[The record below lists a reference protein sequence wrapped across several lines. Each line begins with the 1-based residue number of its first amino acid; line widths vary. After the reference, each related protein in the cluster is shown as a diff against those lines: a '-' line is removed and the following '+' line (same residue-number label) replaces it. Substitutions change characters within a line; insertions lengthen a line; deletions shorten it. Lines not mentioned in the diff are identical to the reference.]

1 MDTIFIAITGPVTS
15 GVNQRTK
22 FPARS
27 QYSCTANVG
36 RVMEHQRLPVVAS
49 LMAIGSGIVW
59 SFGAVLKRLSA
70 DVDAFQYLIWRSI
83 GIIVVIEVL
92 SALRGQPLPTLRAW
106 RSGRWMML
114 ANFGLFIA
122 SIAFVYAVDTTTA
135 ANAAF
140 LGSLTP
146 LVAVVFTR
154 FLGEKLSRSTIIAIA
169 VGVVGLVL
177 TVFGDLDAGNM
188 LGNASAL
195 LASVG
200 FAIYTISV
208 RSDPTRDWSPVL
220 SGYALLM
227 IIVCSIVTIARDKP
241 LVPAGDDIARAL
253 LHGAVFIVVGTLL
266 FNAASKQVPAVPMTV
281 FAQAEMVFVPIWGY
295 FILHESPAP
304 LAVLG
309 GAIIFAAVIG
319 KAVYD
324 TRGGRPPELVT
335 APDVPLM

>member
-1 MDTIFIAITGPVTS
+1 MVITERTAS
-15 GVNQRTK
+15 GANVPRNI
-22 FPARS
+22 PARL
-27 QYSCTANVG
+27 QYTRTTNVG
-36 RVMEHQRLPVVAS
+36 QVMERQPLPVVAS

-59 SFGAVLKRLSA
+59 SFGAILKRLSE

-83 GIIVVIEVL
+83 GIIVVIEIL
-92 SALRGQPLPTLRAW
+92 SAVKGQRFPTLRAW

-114 ANFGLFIA
+114 ANFGLFLA

-154 FLGEKLSRSTIIAIA
+154 FLGETLSKSTIIAIA
-169 VGVVGLVL
+169 VGVVGLAL

-220 SGYALLM
+220 SGYGLLM
-227 IIVCSIVTIARDKP
+227 IVVCGIVTVLREKP

-253 LHGAVFIVVGTLL
+253 VHGAVFIVVGTLL

-281 FAQAEMVFVPIWGY
+281 FAQAEMVFVPIWAY
-295 FILHESPAP
+295 FILHESPPP

-309 GAIIFAAVIG
+309 GAIIFGAVIG

-335 APDVPLM
+335 APDVPLL

>member
-1 MDTIFIAITGPVTS
+1 
-15 GVNQRTK
+15 
-22 FPARS
+22 
-27 QYSCTANVG
+27 
-36 RVMEHQRLPVVAS
+36 MEQHRLPVVAS

-59 SFGAVLKRLSA
+59 SFGAVLKRLSE
-70 DVDAFQYLIWRSI
+70 DVDAFQYLIWRSV
-83 GIIVVIEVL
+83 GIIVVIEIM
-92 SALRGQPLPTLRAW
+92 SALKRQPFPTIRAW
-106 RSGRWMML
+106 RSGRWMIC
-114 ANFGLFIA
+114 ANFGLFLA

-146 LVAVVFTR
+146 LVAVLFTR
-154 FLGEKLSRSTIIAIA
+154 FLGERLSRSTIVAIA
-169 VGVVGLVL
+169 VGVVGLLL
-177 TVFGDLDAGNM
+177 TVFGDIEAGNM

-200 FAIYTISV
+200 FAIYTVSV
-208 RSDPTRDWSPVL
+208 RSNPHRDWSPVL
-220 SGYALLM
+220 SGYGLLM
-227 IIVCSIVTIARDKP
+227 IVVCTIVTVARDKP

-281 FAQAEMVFVPIWGY
+281 FAQAEMVFVPIWG
-295 FILHESPAP
+295 FVILDERPAP
-304 LAVLG
+304 LAILG

-324 TRGGRPPELVT
+324 TRGGQAPELVT

>member
-1 MDTIFIAITGPVTS
+1 
-15 GVNQRTK
+15 
-22 FPARS
+22 
-27 QYSCTANVG
+27 
-36 RVMEHQRLPVVAS
+36 MEHQRLPVVAS

-59 SFGAVLKRLSA
+59 SFGAVLKRLSE
-70 DVDAFQYLIWRSI
+70 DVDAFQYLIWRSV
-83 GIIVVIEVL
+83 GILVVIEIM
-92 SALRGQPLPTLRAW
+92 SAIQRKPFPSIRAW
-106 RSGRWMML
+106 RSGRWMIM
-114 ANFGLFIA
+114 ANLGLFLA

-146 LVAVVFTR
+146 LVAVVLTR
-154 FLGEKLSRSTIIAIA
+154 FLGEKLSRSTLIAIA
-169 VGVVGLVL
+169 VGLVGLVL

-208 RSDPTRDWSPVL
+208 RSDPSGDWSPVL
-220 SGYALLM
+220 PGYGLLM
-227 IIVCSIVTIARDKP
+227 ILVCGVVTVARDKP

-253 LHGAVFIVVGTLL
+253 LHGALFIVIGTLM
-266 FNAASKQVPAVPMTV
+266 FNYASKQVPAVPMTV
-281 FAQAEMVFVPIWGY
+281 FAQAEMVFVPIWG
-295 FILHESPAP
+295 FIILDERPAA
-304 LAVLG
+304 LAMLG
-309 GAIIFAAVIG
+309 GAVIFAAVIG

-335 APDVPLM
+335 APDVPLL

>member
-1 MDTIFIAITGPVTS
+1 
-15 GVNQRTK
+15 
-22 FPARS
+22 
-27 QYSCTANVG
+27 
-36 RVMEHQRLPVVAS
+36 MEHHRLPVVAS

-59 SFGAVLKRLSA
+59 SFGAVLKRLSE
-70 DVDAFQYLIWRSI
+70 DVDAFQYLIWRSV
-83 GIIVVIEVL
+83 GIVVVIEII
-92 SALRGQPLPTLRAW
+92 SALKRQPFPTIRAW
-106 RSGRWMML
+106 RSGRWMVS
-114 ANFGLFIA
+114 ANLGLFLA

-146 LVAVVFTR
+146 LVAVLFTR
-154 FLGEKLSRSTIIAIA
+154 FLGERLSKSTIIAIA
-169 VGVVGLVL
+169 VGVVGLLL
-177 TVFGDLDAGNM
+177 TVFGDIEAGNM

-200 FAIYTISV
+200 FAIYTVSV
-208 RSDPTRDWSPVL
+208 RSDPSRDWSPVL
-220 SGYALLM
+220 PGYGLLM
-227 IIVCSIVTIARDKP
+227 IVVCTIVTVARNKP

-281 FAQAEMVFVPIWGY
+281 FAQAEMVFVPIWGVV
-295 FILHESPAP
+295 ILDERPAP
-304 LAVLG
+304 LAILG
-309 GAIIFAAVIG
+309 AAIIFVAVIG

-324 TRGGRPPELVT
+324 TRGGKPPELVT

>member
-1 MDTIFIAITGPVTS
+1 
-15 GVNQRTK
+15 
-22 FPARS
+22 
-27 QYSCTANVG
+27 
-36 RVMEHQRLPVVAS
+36 MEQHRLPIVAS

-59 SFGAVLKRLSA
+59 SFGAVLKRLSGH
-70 DVDAFQYLIWRSI
+70 VDAFQYLIWRSV
-83 GIIVVIEVL
+83 GIIVVIEIM
-92 SALRGQPLPTLRAW
+92 SAVKRQPFPTIRAW
-106 RSGRWMML
+106 RSGRWMIC
-114 ANFGLFIA
+114 ANFGLFLA

-146 LVAVVFTR
+146 LVAVLFTR
-154 FLGEKLSRSTIIAIA
+154 FLGERLSRSTIVAIA
-169 VGVVGLVL
+169 VGVVGLLL
-177 TVFGDLDAGNM
+177 TVFGDIEAGNM

-208 RSDPTRDWSPVL
+208 RSNPQRDWSPVL
-220 SGYALLM
+220 SGYGLLM
-227 IIVCSIVTIARDKP
+227 IVVCALVTIARDKP
-241 LVPAGDDIARAL
+241 LVPAGADIGRAL

-281 FAQAEMVFVPIWGY
+281 FAQAEMVFVPIWGF
-295 FILHESPAP
+295 FILDERPAG
-304 LAVLG
+304 LAILG

-324 TRGGRPPELVT
+324 TRGGQAPELVT
-335 APDVPLM
+335 APDVPLL

>member
-1 MDTIFIAITGPVTS
+1 M
-15 GVNQRTK
+15 
-22 FPARS
+22 
-27 QYSCTANVG
+27 
-36 RVMEHQRLPVVAS
+36 
-49 LMAIGSGIVW
+49 
-59 SFGAVLKRLSA
+59 KRLSE
-70 DVDAFQYLIWRSI
+70 DVGAFQYLIWRSV
-83 GIIVVIEVL
+83 GIIVVIEIL
-92 SALRGQPLPTLRAW
+92 SALKRQPFPTIRAW
-106 RSGRWMML
+106 RSGRWMAL
-114 ANFGLFIA
+114 ANLGLFLA

-154 FLGEKLSRSTIIAIA
+154 FLGERLSTSTIVAIA
-169 VGVVGLVL
+169 VGIVGLLL
-177 TVFGDLDAGNM
+177 TVFGDIDAGNM

-220 SGYALLM
+220 SGYGLLM
-227 IIVCSIVTIARDKP
+227 IVVCSIVTVARDRP
-241 LVPAGDDIARAL
+241 LVPAGDDIFRAV
-253 LHGAVFIVVGTLL
+253 LHGSVFIVVGTLM
-266 FNAASKQVPAVPMTV
+266 FNAAPKHVPAVPMTV
-281 FAQAEMVFVPIWGY
+281 FAQAEMVFVPIWAY
-295 FILHESPAP
+295 FILHETPAP

-324 TRGGRPPELVT
+324 TRGGLPPELTT

>member
-1 MDTIFIAITGPVTS
+1 
-15 GVNQRTK
+15 
-22 FPARS
+22 
-27 QYSCTANVG
+27 
-36 RVMEHQRLPVVAS
+36 MEQHRLPIVAS

-59 SFGAVLKRLSA
+59 SFGAVLKRLSGH
-70 DVDAFQYLIWRSI
+70 VDAFQYLIWRSV
-83 GIIVVIEVL
+83 GIIVVIEIM
-92 SALRGQPLPTLRAW
+92 SAVKRQPFPTIRAW
-106 RSGRWMML
+106 RSGRWMIC
-114 ANFGLFIA
+114 ANFGLFLA

-146 LVAVVFTR
+146 LVAVLFTR
-154 FLGEKLSRSTIIAIA
+154 FLGERLSRSTIVAIA
-169 VGVVGLVL
+169 VGVVGLLL
-177 TVFGDLDAGNM
+177 TVFGDIEAGNM

-208 RSDPTRDWSPVL
+208 RSNPQRDWSPVL
-220 SGYALLM
+220 SGYGLLM
-227 IIVCSIVTIARDKP
+227 IVVCALVTIARDKP
-241 LVPAGDDIARAL
+241 LVPAGADIGRAL

-281 FAQAEMVFVPIWGY
+281 FAQAEMVFVPIWGF
-295 FILHESPAP
+295 FILDERPAG
-304 LAVLG
+304 LAMLG

-324 TRGGRPPELVT
+324 TRGGQAPELVT
-335 APDVPLM
+335 APDVPLL

>member
-1 MDTIFIAITGPVTS
+1 
-15 GVNQRTK
+15 
-22 FPARS
+22 
-27 QYSCTANVG
+27 
-36 RVMEHQRLPVVAS
+36 MEHRRLPVVAS
-49 LMAIGSGIVW
+49 LMAIGSGIIW
-59 SFGAVLKRLSA
+59 SFGAVLKRLSE

-83 GIIVVIEVL
+83 GILVVIEVL
-92 SALRGQPLPTLRAW
+92 SALKGQRFPTVTAW
-106 RSGRWMML
+106 RSGHWMRL
-114 ANFGLFIA
+114 ANFGIFLA

-154 FLGEKLSRSTIIAIA
+154 FLGERLSKSTIIAVA
-169 VGVVGLVL
+169 VGLVGLLL
-177 TVFGDLDAGNM
+177 TVFGDIEAGNM

-208 RSDPTRDWSPVL
+208 RSDPQRDWSPVL
-220 SGYALLM
+220 AGYSLLM
-227 IIVCSIVTIARDKP
+227 IAVCSLVTIGRDKP
-241 LVPAGDDIARAL
+241 LVPAGDDILRAL

-281 FAQAEMVFVPIWGY
+281 FAQAEMVFVTIWGY
-295 FILHESPAP
+295 FILDEVPAP

-324 TRGGRPPELVT
+324 TRGGGPPELVT
-335 APDVPLM
+335 APDVPLL